1 MEIHTCVR
9 FTKWT
14 SGMPSQPKMT
24 FHPKQARGFCSTAW
38 NTDGR
43 GGTTAVLN
51 LSPNSVCTLGRTIV
65 HEIVHG
71 LAGDCFEIL
80 IRLTLTFYLPSFN
93 P

>member
-9 FTKWT
+9 FIKWT

-24 FHPKQARGFCSTAW
+24 FHPKQECGYCSTAW
-38 NTDGR
+38 STDGR

-71 LAGDCFEIL
+71 LAGKNFEIC
-80 IRLTLTFYLPSFN
+80 TYLLGGI
-93 P
+93 